1 MAKLRYS
8 TLDTVLWVPSL
19 KILPPV
25 HSLKFANEVKL
36 AIGIFLFYFSCSVE
50 TQPTMRKTRKTSNLS
65 PKRKKSF
72 TKRNPLLM
80 IPPVQKSPIQS
91 ALRTLTPL
99 SSSFSLSSSLQ
110 LKWQHRAINN

>member
-50 TQPTMRKTRKTSNLS
+50 TQPAMRETRKTTNLS
-65 PKRKKSF
+65 LQRIRK
-72 TKRNPLLM
+72 
-80 IPPVQKSPIQS
+80 V
-91 ALRTLTPL
+91 
-99 SSSFSLSSSLQ
+99 SLKEILYG
-110 LKWQHRAINN
+110 